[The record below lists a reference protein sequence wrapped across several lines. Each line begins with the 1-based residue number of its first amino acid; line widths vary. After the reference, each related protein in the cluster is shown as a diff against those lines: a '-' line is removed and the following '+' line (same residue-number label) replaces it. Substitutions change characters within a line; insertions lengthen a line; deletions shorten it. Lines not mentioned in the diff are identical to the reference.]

1 MQNTTPRRL
10 VARLSIVAGL
20 VVCLAGGSRWLSTM
34 KVYAQ
39 QEQTAISGEWVLA
52 LAQDETLRVI
62 GVSNPWA
69 RVTQGGELTFRVLTA
84 DGTSLFASNKIDVA
98 HGTMAFAD
106 VPRNA
111 LNDPGDPPTYRLQV
125 RVVFRAV
132 LRSGAQSGDFA
143 PLAEVYNSVT
153 GATTQR
159 TGPIADVLYSAA
171 GNSADVY

>member
-1 MQNTTPRRL
+1 MRNTTRRL
-10 VARLSIVAGL
+10 VTRLSIVGGL
-20 VVCLAGGSRWLSTM
+20 VICLAAGSRWLSGS

-52 LAQDETLRVI
+52 LAQNETLRVM

-69 RVTQGGELTFRVLTA
+69 RGTRGGALMFRVLGA
-84 DGTSLFASNKIDVA
+84 NGNLLFASNRIDVA
-98 HGTMAFAD
+98 YGTMAVAD

-111 LNDPGDPPTYRLQV
+111 LNDPGDPNTQRLQV
-125 RVVFRAV
+125 RVVFRALLPAGGMQV
-132 LRSGAQSGDFA
+132 DFV
-143 PLAEVYNSVT
+143 PLAEVYNSET
-153 GATTQR
+153 GATSQR